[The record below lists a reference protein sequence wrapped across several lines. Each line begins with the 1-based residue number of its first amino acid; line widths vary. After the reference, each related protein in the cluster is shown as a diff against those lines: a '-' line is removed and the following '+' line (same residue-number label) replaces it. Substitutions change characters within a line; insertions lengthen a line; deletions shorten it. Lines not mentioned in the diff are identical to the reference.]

1 MNMTNIKFT
10 KEELRRDYQEAGYDR
25 KNLSI
30 KYNTFAKGKD
40 IQEKINSILKE
51 IRSTQTEFDIE
62 DMRDWFR
69 LDPKVTKLS
78 QYLDGEPIAFVKMLQ
93 ADYESRAKCGGNSIA
108 GKYAWNMFNK
118 ITDWLNEA
126 TKTDDQKAAEVE
138 LENNIEELVSKLSFE
153 LADFKV
159 RYLEKVHETAGKRYE
174 RIPTDI
180 ETLKNQKLAIDARYE
195 AAHKEKKG
203 YHVTWSIYSEGEK
216 ISNKIARLK
225 GILKMYPTV
234 SEFQK
239 FTVEEATKQFEYN
252 VHGLA
257 DRLLDKKFIIEKI
270 TVSNVKNDPKFFEM
284 TITDGEKKL
293 YCRSVLAAQFSEK
306 MIPHFR
312 FIMTERN

>member
-1 MNMTNIKFT
+1 MTNKYT
-10 KEELRRDYQEAGYDR
+10 KQELRRDYKEASYDR

-30 KYNTFAKGKD
+30 KYGVPAKGKD

-51 IRSTQTEFDIE
+51 IRSTQTEFDKD

-93 ADYESRAKCGGNSIA
+93 ADYESRAKHYGNSIA
-108 GKYAWNMFNK
+108 GKYERNMYEK
-118 ITDWLNEA
+118 ITAWLNDA
-126 TKTDDQKAAEVE
+126 TKTDDQKAAEAE
-138 LENNIEELVSKLSFE
+138 LENNIEELVSKLSSE
-153 LADFKV
+153 LADFKI
-159 RYLEKVHETAGKRYE
+159 RYLEKVHEAAGKRYE

-180 ETLKNQKLAIDARYE
+180 EALKNQRLAIVVRYDAAR
-195 AAHKEKKG
+195 KEKKG
-203 YHVTWSIYSEGEK
+203 YNATLSIWSEK
-216 ISNKIARLK
+216 KKLDNKIGRLN
-225 GILKMYPTV
+225 GILRMCPTV
-234 SEFQK
+234 EEFQK

-252 VHGLA
+252 VRGLA
-257 DRLLDKKFIIEKI
+257 DRLLDKKFVIEKI
-270 TVSNVKNDPKFFEM
+270 AVSNVKNDPKFFEM
-284 TITDGEKKL
+284 TITEGEKKL